1 MIDLSPIEPEIANSS
16 ATQPVVLLTQKEIE
30 AAPAFKVWE
39 TLKKEEARNY
49 VRNAFGLELNL
60 DDLILWRDDAG
71 WPDPV
76 GRAGSHKIIV
86 ANQKHKDSD
95 GNILG
100 NYNVWRKLPVIEA
113 TDTPAIA

>member
-16 ATQPVVLLTQKEIE
+16 VTQPVVLLAQKEIG
-30 AAPAFKVWE
+30 ATPAFEAWE
-39 TLKKEEARNY
+39 TLKKQEAKAY
-49 VRNAFGLELNL
+49 VLNAFGLELNL

-86 ANQKHKDSD
+86 ANQKYRDSE
-95 GNILG
+95 GNVLG
-100 NYNVWRKLPVIEA
+100 NYNVWRKLPVEVVE
-113 TDTPAIA
+113 TPLIS